1 MASWYSEKLL
11 KPKVWTFHPI
21 FDAFHHE
28 DLDQTS
34 KRNLFS
40 VTHKKLTPQTDF
52 RRSNTILID
61 FGKTNKQD
69 WQRLYLSINHFW
81 KYLNEIYQVDY
92 LKILLIWDWNTVKQ
106 RAKHL
111 TVGMWDHEIAK
122 NSYRISQH
130 FSWLNNDRSTE
141 I

>member
-61 FGKTNKQD
+61 FGKTNKKD
-69 WQRLYLSINHFW
+69 WQRLYLSINYFW
-81 KYLNEIYQVDY
+81 KHLNEIYQVHC
-92 LKILLIWDWNTVKQ
+92 LKSLLFGIGVHLNTEPKIPHRRILRPWNDKKFLQDFTAFLISKWW
-106 RAKHL
+106 
-111 TVGMWDHEIAK
+111 
-122 NSYRISQH
+122 
-130 FSWLNNDRSTE
+130 
-141 I
+141 